1 MESETN
7 HNCNFC
13 EKPNALKKC
22 GKSHTR
28 CKPIRFCNKNCETSA
43 HSKERESK
51 VTANEN
57 PGDNSGKS
65 LKQLQIESEIKKEA
79 KNDRRMRRNINRAI
93 NAPERAILTPNQMS
107 ALRGITSTTN
117 TPRARNGQRQE
128 GIRVPPTPEDG
139 TQDQN

>member
-28 CKPIRFCNKNCETSA
+28 YKQIRFCNKNCETSA

-51 VTANEN
+51 VSANDN
-57 PGDNSGKS
+57 PIDDSGNSFEKTI
-65 LKQLQIESEIKKEA
+65 KAEIKRDA
-79 KNDRRMRRNINRAI
+79 KRKRRGQRNLKFAMQDFESAFLN
-93 NAPERAILTPNQMS
+93 PDQFK
-107 ALRGITSTTN
+107 ALRQIASSAN
-117 TPRARNGQRQE
+117 TPRPRNGQRQE
-128 GIRVPPTPEDG
+128 DRG
-139 TQDQN
+139 

>member
-22 GKSHTR
+22 RKSYTR

>member
-7 HNCNFC
+7 QNCGFC
-13 EKPNALKKC
+13 ENPNALKKC

-28 CKPIRFCNKNCETSA
+28 CKQIRFCNKNCDTAA

-57 PGDNSGKS
+57 PGDKNKKS
-65 LKQLQIESEIKKEA
+65 LKDAIESEFKRVA
-79 KNDRRMRRNINRAI
+79 KADRKVHQNINRAMHNPRVTMNKDQI
-93 NAPERAILTPNQMS
+93 KTLLGMTSS
-107 ALRGITSTTN
+107 AN
-117 TPRARNGQRQE
+117 NPRARNG
-128 GIRVPPTPEDG
+128 IRVPQTPEYG

>member
-13 EKPNALKKC
+13 ENPNALKKC

-51 VTANEN
+51 VTTNEN
-57 PGDNSGKS
+57 PGENSGKS
-65 LKQLQIESEIKKEA
+65 LKDAIESEIKKEA
-79 KNDRRMRRNINRAI
+79 KRRRNLNININRAI
-93 NAPERAILTPNQMS
+93 NAPERAILTSNQIS
-107 ALRGITSTTN
+107 ALRGITRTTN

>member
-28 CKPIRFCNKNCETSA
+28 CKQIRFYNKNCETSA

-51 VTANEN
+51 VSANDN
-57 PGDNSGKS
+57 PIDDSGNSFEKTI
-65 LKQLQIESEIKKEA
+65 KAEIKRDA
-79 KNDRRMRRNINRAI
+79 KRKRRGQRNLKFAMQDFESAFLN
-93 NAPERAILTPNQMS
+93 PDQFK
-107 ALRGITSTTN
+107 ALRQIASSAN
-117 TPRARNGQRQE
+117 TPRPRNGQRQE
-128 GIRVPPTPEDG
+128 DRG
-139 TQDQN
+139 

>member
-13 EKPNALKKC
+13 ENANALKKC

-28 CKPIRFCNKNCETSA
+28 CKQIRFCNKNCDTAA

-57 PGDNSGKS
+57 PSDNSGNSTEKAIQAEFKRVAKKAKIAHRN
-65 LKQLQIESEIKKEA
+65 LNLAMHGSERI
-79 KNDRRMRRNINRAI
+79 
-93 NAPERAILTPNQMS
+93 ILRPDQFK
-107 ALRGITSTTN
+107 ALRRIASSGN
-117 TPRARNGQRQE
+117 TPRPRDGQ
-128 GIRVPPTPEDG
+128 TPED
-139 TQDQN
+139 NSRSKLSLSC

>member
-13 EKPNALKKC
+13 KKPNALKKC

-28 CKPIRFCNKNCETSA
+28 CKTIRFCNKNCETSA

-51 VTANEN
+51 VSANEN
-57 PGDNSGKS
+57 PIDNSGNSFEKAI
-65 LKQLQIESEIKKEA
+65 KAEIKKDA
-79 KNDRRMRRNINRAI
+79 KKERKVHQDMVRTL
-93 NAPERAILTPNQMS
+93 NAPDRICHAWVLHYMRSS
-107 ALRGITSTTN
+107 AN

-128 GIRVPPTPEDG
+128 G
-139 TQDQN
+139 

>member
-13 EKPNALKKC
+13 ETPNALKKC

-28 CKPIRFCNKNCETSA
+28 CKQIRFCNKNCDTAA

-57 PGDNSGKS
+57 PSDNSGNSFEKAI
-65 LKQLQIESEIKKEA
+65 KAEIKRDAKTQRKEHQNMLVA
-79 KNDRRMRRNINRAI
+79 L
-93 NAPERAILTPNQMS
+93 NAPDRIARLNQDEIKILHSMRSS
-107 ALRGITSTTN
+107 AN
-117 TPRARNGQRQE
+117 TPRARNGQRQ
-128 GIRVPPTPEDG
+128 GIRVPQTPEDG
-139 TQDQN
+139 TQDQH

>member
-28 CKPIRFCNKNCETSA
+28 CKQIRFCNKNCETSA

-51 VTANEN
+51 VAANEN

-65 LKQLQIESEIKKEA
+65 LTNAIESEIKKEA
-79 KNDRRMRRNINRAI
+79 KKEIKRRRNINRAI
-93 NAPERAILTPNQMS
+93 NAPERAILKNPNQIS
-107 ALRGITSTTN
+107 ALRGITNTTN
-117 TPRARNGQRQE
+117 TPRVRNGQSQE

-139 TQDQN
+139 NQDQN

>member
-28 CKPIRFCNKNCETSA
+28 CQQIRFCNKSCDTTA

-51 VTANEN
+51 VSANEN
-57 PGDNSGKS
+57 PVDDSGNSFEKTI
-65 LKQLQIESEIKKEA
+65 KAEIKRDA
-79 KNDRRMRRNINRAI
+79 KRKRRGQRNLKFAMQGN
-93 NAPERAILTPNQMS
+93 AILDPDQFK
-107 ALRGITSTTN
+107 ALRQIASSAN
-117 TPRARNGQRQE
+117 TPRPRNGQRQE
-128 GIRVPPTPEDG
+128 DIRVPPTPED
-139 TQDQN
+139 QN

>member
-1 MESETN
+1 MDSETN

-28 CKPIRFCNKNCETSA
+28 CKQIIYCNKNCENLA

-57 PGDNSGKS
+57 PVDDSGNSFEKAI
-65 LKQLQIESEIKKEA
+65 KAEIKRDA
-79 KNDRRMRRNINRAI
+79 KRKRRGQRNLKFAMQDFESAFLN
-93 NAPERAILTPNQMS
+93 PDQFK
-107 ALRGITSTTN
+107 ALRQIASSAN
-117 TPRARNGQRQE
+117 TPRPRNGQRQE
-128 GIRVPPTPEDG
+128 DVRVPPTPED
-139 TQDQN
+139 QN

>member
-13 EKPNALKKC
+13 KKPNALKKC

-28 CKPIRFCNKNCETSA
+28 CKTIRFCNKNCETSA

-51 VTANEN
+51 VSANEN
-57 PGDNSGKS
+57 PIDNSGNSFEKAI
-65 LKQLQIESEIKKEA
+65 KAEIKKDA
-79 KNDRRMRRNINRAI
+79 KKERKVHQDMVRIL
-93 NAPERAILTPNQMS
+93 NAPDRICHAWVLHYMRSS
-107 ALRGITSTTN
+107 AN

-128 GIRVPPTPEDG
+128 G
-139 TQDQN
+139 